1 MNTFFLIFI
10 GLPTVEIFLMIK
22 IGGKI
27 GALNTLALIFL
38 TAALGL
44 YFARV
49 QGLQTLRS
57 GIINLYQNKA
67 PIYELISGASIAFAA
82 LLLIIP
88 GFLTDLIGFLLLI
101 PISRN
106 FLFKIT
112 IGNKKF
118 KNMSETTQKEN
129 KTIDGE
135 IIDKNKDEL

>member
-10 GLPTVEIFLMIK
+10 GLPALEIFLMIK

-49 QGLQTLRS
+49 QGLQTLKS

-106 FLFKIT
+106 FLFKVT
-112 IGNKKF
+112 IGNEKF
-118 KNMSETTQKEN
+118 KNINETTQKEN